1 MTELRAIPMTLALT
15 AALGWFAFVMYG
27 KTRLVLMAVQRP
39 EFFAGIPERIQNL
52 FVFGIG
58 QKKMFKEK
66 GAGWMHAFIFWG
78 FLVLQLRNKNHI
90 FLDYK
95 IFLYKSFCLHFP
107 KKLWRLKNIHR
118 HFHFQLYQLHILFY
132 FETKYHLD
140 QIEL

>member
-1 MTELRAIPMTLALT
+1 MTELRAIPMTIALT

-78 FLVLQLRNKNHI
+78 FLVLQLRT
-90 FLDYK
+90 
-95 IFLYKSFCLHFP
+95 LYLILLAYFP
-107 KKLWRLKNIHR
+107 D
-118 HFHFQLYQLHILFY
+118 LHIPLIHSQY
-132 FETKYHLD
+132 ALAKDITEVIVLAMCAYAAYRRLRVDCYTKF
-140 QIEL
+140 